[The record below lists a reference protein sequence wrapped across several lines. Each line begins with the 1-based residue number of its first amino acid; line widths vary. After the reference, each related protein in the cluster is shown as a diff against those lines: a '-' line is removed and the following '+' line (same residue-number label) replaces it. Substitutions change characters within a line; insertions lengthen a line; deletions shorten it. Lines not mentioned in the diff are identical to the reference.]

1 MRRRPVSQAPGAA
14 VASRIGVLRA
24 SVRRTKQQELS
35 AREIDPL
42 KFGLT
47 HLLLGV
53 LLLTGAAVSAH
64 AARDM
69 QKTFDELTSAE
80 KTAAKRAAKKMFEEK
95 SLDRLV
101 VCADPGNMPLSDIN
115 QAGYQNKI
123 AEVLARKLGTRLEY
137 FWRPYLERGLT
148 RETFDTNMC
157 DVLLDLPAVYEPAL
171 TTIPIYRS
179 TYVLAYRSDR
189 GLAFKDFDDP
199 ALKGLRI
206 GVFQTSAIR
215 QVMTKK
221 GLAPYLKLK
230 TLSHNADLHPEN
242 QPWRQ
247 VQEVLDGTLDV
258 AGVWG
263 PFAGW
268 LKTMKGEPITVQ
280 PVNLWEDLVPME
292 YELAAGVR
300 KTDARLKYLL
310 DYALED
316 SKDEIQKILTDFGVP
331 LVECST
337 CLVQGD
343 LPAHGAY
350 IKPATTAY
358 PSKPEAATPDQVVT
372 EERLETW
379 LKEGADLTQELS
391 NAVLAGD
398 EKRIRLLVARGA
410 DVNARDAQGYAPAH
424 TAARKRHPELIVLFA
439 GFNADLNALDK
450 DGMTPLQHAVMR
462 NHVPTV
468 KMLLEK
474 GADIE
479 KSNSEG
485 YSPLALAIAEAK
497 YEVAKVLLDAGAHI
511 DTTAGPDALTPLMI
525 ASSQVS
531 PGEGAIFLP
540 GSTRPIDLA
549 RDLIQRGA
557 NVNAQSKSGV
567 TALMIAAA
575 RNVAPMIGLLMQAG
589 AKADLTSA
597 QGKTAADIAEQ
608 NGAEAAAKALKL
620 IGKVSD
626 GDAH

>member
-1 MRRRPVSQAPGAA
+1 MRGLSHLVLGAA
-14 VASRIGVLRA
+14 
-24 SVRRTKQQELS
+24 
-35 AREIDPL
+35 
-42 KFGLT
+42 
-47 HLLLGV
+47 LLVGTV
-53 LLLTGAAVSAH
+53 IHAD

-80 KTAAKRAAKKMFEEK
+80 KTAAKRAAKKMYEEK
-95 SLDRLV
+95 SLDRLI

-115 QAGYQNKI
+115 TAGYQNKI
-123 AEVLARKLGTRLEY
+123 AEVIAKKLGARLEY

-171 TTIPIYRS
+171 TTIPIYKS
-179 TYVLAYRSDR
+179 TYVLAYLESR
-189 GLAFKDFDDP
+189 GPAFTGFDDP
-199 ALKGLRI
+199 ALKGQRI
-206 GVFQTSAIR
+206 GVFQTSSIR

-258 AGVWG
+258 AAVWG

-268 LKTMKGEPITVQ
+268 LKTMKGAPLVVQ
-280 PVNLWEDLVPME
+280 PVNLWEDIVPME

-310 DYALED
+310 DLALED
-316 SKDEIQKILTDFGVP
+316 SKGEIEKILTDYGVP

-337 CLVQGD
+337 CLVQGN
-343 LPAHGAY
+343 LPSHGAY
-350 IKPATTAY
+350 IKQAVTDFKAH
-358 PSKPEAATPDQVVT
+358 PELASPDQIVT
-372 EERLETW
+372 DEKLETW
-379 LKEGADLTQELS
+379 LAEGADLTQELS

-398 EKRIRLLVARGA
+398 ERRIRLLVKKGA
-410 DVNARDAQGYAPAH
+410 DINARDPQGYAPVH
-424 TAARKRHPELIVLFA
+424 TAARNRHPEQIALFSELGA
-439 GFNADLNALDK
+439 KIDAPDG

-462 NHVPTV
+462 SHVATV
-468 KMLLEK
+468 KALLDR

-479 KSNSEG
+479 GKNSDG
-485 YSPLALAIAEAK
+485 YTPLALALAEAK
-497 YEVAKVLLDAGAHI
+497 YEVANQLIEAGANI
-511 DTTAGPDALTPLMI
+511 NAVAGPDALTPLMI
-525 ASSQVS
+525 ASSQVK

-549 RDLIQRGA
+549 REIIKRGA
-557 NVNAQSKSGV
+557 DVNAQSKSGV

-575 RNVAPMIGLLMQAG
+575 RNVAPMIGLLMQGG
-589 AKADLTSA
+589 AKADLKSA
-597 QGKTAADIAEQ
+597 QGKTAAEIADQ
-608 NGAEAAAKALKL
+608 NGAEAAAKALRL

-626 GDAH
+626 GDSQ